1 MSTYRIYRKVKK
13 GISGLLAL
21 VMVLA
26 LIPAN
31 PVKAEELGDYTEVTL
46 EMCNDLSDDID
57 ALEENFAYDQDT
69 KDKLV
74 LYRTT
79 YNNYLR
85 WDEMYGKDTALTS
98 VRNVDVLSDMEEAY
112 GMIELLESSYPVIQ
126 PFENLASY
134 FDVSEEDFYAFQEV
148 SGDAESDL
156 TKFVGY
162 FTGAEDSVLAYFD
175 KEGTA
180 VKADT
185 TNLELA
191 NTVQAVY
198 LFVQN
203 NEKVFR
209 GASVVNKLMAAAPE
223 TKDVTKATYDDVK
236 PLVEEVGNV
245 VAEFEES
252 ATGAQVNALNTRISG
267 ITGGNYN
274 TIQELFSDYEA
285 QCMKIGFEKKIDD
298 LYEEIYSTMDHT
310 TLSEDDTAI
319 SGLESEY
326 DLLPR
331 NVQER
336 IANMNMLKALRDKY
350 NENLSYYQSVIVPAE
365 DVSQILESGFWE
377 LYDMKWPGC
386 ADAEENDSKTVE
398 KNIIVADKIISN
410 AKKAYEELTSAQKQH
425 VTTVSYLNYM
435 ETTYS
440 AMNIRYMTKVAG
452 DLYKVLESDEL
463 LEYASETERAY
474 QWLTGYISPED
485 RETLEDTLVNE
496 EDVESGVVNVINKAV
511 SALTY
516 LQGNIGKETEAAIRS
531 LVTLE
536 GSQKGSITVS
546 EIEKVYEMYQKAMT
560 YEPARVQLT
569 ENSMYEIE
577 ALYGLAVL
585 AEKADT
591 AIAEANEIDLTQK
604 ENADLFME
612 KHRLAAVAVNDFATE
627 FSQIKRDFST
637 LDDGSAACL
646 SEDTF
651 SGLIFSRSDFELQA
665 KWNKMISVYQELG
678 EIEVLDPETI
688 AGIKE
693 TWEMYTE
700 MTGDEN
706 PIFAVKE
713 IERYNQMAD
722 HVENFVSMMEAIP
735 EVPQT
740 DEEMQKVKEAE
751 NYYLNIFSDEERKLT
766 PKVYYDKLLAVLG
779 INERIKQVIQAID
792 QICAPVDDA
801 SYLEFVAA
809 VDHAGILYDAFIQ
822 EYSEG
827 KEWIVNAGR
836 LQACQT
842 ARQHIDGIKELLQ
855 LHSSRMCE
863 NLENIR
869 AAIAAYEILPA
880 DTQNMVYNY
889 VLLYQLYSDV
899 SQASAV
905 TNTLN
910 GLIVL
915 TLLDEPAVSA
925 ARVSYDSLSANA
937 KQYVNNY
944 IILTMAEK
952 QIAALKQNQKNE
964 SDLKTKNASAGGT
977 DSGSKTSTHTVKK
990 PIQKAK
996 ISKVSKK
1003 YKLTGKKKLN
1013 QTLKKIR
1020 KKVIVKLNGKKL
1032 VKNRDYS
1039 MKTKINKKKTKV
1051 TLSITGKNT
1060 YKGTKKVSIQ
1070 IVYSKKV

>member
-1 MSTYRIYRKVKK
+1 MSTYKKVKK
-13 GISGLLAL
+13 GISGLLVF

-31 PVKAEELGDYTEVTL
+31 SVKAEELGDYTEVTL

-57 ALEENFAYDQDT
+57 ALEENFSYNQDT

-98 VRNVDVLSDMEEAY
+98 VRNADVLSDMEEAY
-112 GMIELLESSYPVIQ
+112 GMIVLLESSYPVIQ

-162 FTGAEDSVLAYFD
+162 FTGAADSVLAYFD

-180 VKADT
+180 VKTDT

-209 GASVVNKLMAAAPE
+209 GASVVKKLMVAAPE
-223 TKDVTKATYDDVK
+223 TRDVTKATYDDVK

-245 VAEFEES
+245 AAEFEES
-252 ATGAQVNALNTRISG
+252 ATGSQVNALNTRISG
-267 ITGGNYN
+267 ITGGKYN

-298 LYEEIYSTMDHT
+298 LYEEIYSTMDYT

-331 NVQER
+331 KVQER

-365 DVSQILESGFWE
+365 EVSQILESSFWE

-398 KNIIVADKIISN
+398 KNIIAADKIISN

-463 LEYASETERAY
+463 LEYAAEINRAY
-474 QWLTGYISPED
+474 QWLTGYIGQEE
-485 RETLEDTLVNE
+485 RETLEDTLINE
-496 EDVESGVVNVINKAV
+496 EDAESGVVNVINKAV
-511 SALTY
+511 SGLTY
-516 LQGNIGKETEAAIRS
+516 LQENIGKETEAAIRK
-531 LVTLE
+531 LVTME
-536 GSQKGSITVS
+536 GSQKGAITAV
-546 EIEKVYEMYQKAMT
+546 EIKKVYEMYRKAMT
-560 YEPARVQLT
+560 YETAWEQLT
-569 ENSMYEIE
+569 ENSKYEIE

-612 KHRLAAVAVNDFATE
+612 KHRLAAVAVNDFEIE
-627 FSQIKRDFST
+627 FAQIKKDFST
-637 LDDGSAACL
+637 LEDGSAACL

-651 SGLIFSRSDFELQA
+651 SGLISCRSDFELQA
-665 KWNKMISVYQELG
+665 KWNKMISVYEELG
-678 EIEVLDPETI
+678 EIEILDSETI
-688 AGIKE
+688 ASIKE

-700 MTGDEN
+700 ITGDEGDEN
-706 PIFAVKE
+706 RIFVVKE
-713 IERYNQMAD
+713 IERYKQMAD
-722 HVENFVSMMEAIP
+722 HVESFAFMMDAIP

-740 DEEMQKVKEAE
+740 DEEMQTVKEAE
-751 NYYLNIFSDEERKLT
+751 NYYFNIFSDEERKLT

-809 VDHAGILYDAFIQ
+809 LDHAGILYDAFIQ

-842 ARQHIDGIKELLQ
+842 AREHIEGIKELLQ

-863 NLENIR
+863 NLENIK

-889 VLLYQLYSDV
+889 VSLYQLYSDV

-915 TLLDEPAVSA
+915 TLLDEPAVTA

-964 SDLKTKNASAGGT
+964 SDLKKNASAGGT
-977 DSGSKTSTHTVKK
+977 DSGSKTSTDTVKK
-990 PIQKAK
+990 SIQKAK

-1003 YKLTGKKKLN
+1003 CKLSGKKKLN
-1013 QTLKKIR
+1013 QKLKTIR

-1032 VKNRDYS
+1032 VKNKDYS
-1039 MKTKINKKKTKV
+1039 VKTKINKKKTKV
-1051 TLSITGKNT
+1051 TLCITGKNS